1 MRTLLVIAGFFNT
14 KNKSAVIIMNAT
26 SVKKFYRIDAY
37 LVLCHALLLAFG
49 YGLWKLHLHIQTKL
63 DMSGLFFMIISI
75 LGGFAG
81 LIVLAVTLPRLDRSV
96 RNLSVN
102 KFVLALLYWVSST
115 AIFVLFGV
123 SKFFF
128 NNPLVLL
135 IFVLLFFGSVYLSVI
150 RLADMRKQDWL
161 ILIGIFGTIGLLFF
175 LPKF

>member
-1 MRTLLVIAGFFNT
+1 MNT
-14 KNKSAVIIMNAT
+14 SPIKN
-26 SVKKFYRIDAY
+26 FYRIDAY

-49 YGLWKLHLHIQTKL
+49 YGLWKLHPHIQTKP

-75 LGGFAG
+75 LVGFAG
-81 LIVLAVTLPRLDRSV
+81 LIVLAVTLPRLDCSI
-96 RNLSVN
+96 RNLSMN

-115 AIFVLFGV
+115 AIFVVFGS

-150 RLADMRKQDWL
+150 RLADMRNKDWL
-161 ILIGIFGTIGLLFF
+161 ILSGIFGAIGLFFF

>member
-1 MRTLLVIAGFFNT
+1 
-14 KNKSAVIIMNAT
+14 MNA
-26 SVKKFYRIDAY
+26 SSIKKFYRIDAY
-37 LVLCHALLLAFG
+37 LVLCHTLLLAFG
-49 YGLWKLHLHIQTKL
+49 YGLWKLHPHIPTKP

-81 LIVLAVTLPRLDRSV
+81 LIVLGVTLPRLDRSV

-128 NNPLVLL
+128 NNPLILL
-135 IFVLLFFGSVYLSVI
+135 IFVLLFFSSVYLSII
-150 RLADMRKQDWL
+150 RLADMRKKDWL
-161 ILIGIFGTIGLLFF
+161 ILSGIFGSIVLFFF

>member
-1 MRTLLVIAGFFNT
+1 MNT
-14 KNKSAVIIMNAT
+14 STIKN
-26 SVKKFYRIDAY
+26 FYRIDAY
-37 LVLCHALLLAFG
+37 LVLCHTLLLAFG
-49 YGLWKLHLHIQTKL
+49 YGLWKLYPHIPTKP

-81 LIVLAVTLPRLDRSV
+81 LIVLAVTLPRLDCSI

-115 AIFVLFGV
+115 AIFVLFGS

-150 RLADMRKQDWL
+150 HLADIRKKDWL
-161 ILIGIFGTIGLLFF
+161 ILSGIFGTIGLFF
-175 LPKF
+175 FFPKF

>member
-1 MRTLLVIAGFFNT
+1 MNT
-14 KNKSAVIIMNAT
+14 FLIKR
-26 SVKKFYRIDAY
+26 FYRIDAY
-37 LVLCHALLLAFG
+37 IVLCHALLLAFG
-49 YGLWKLHLHIQTKL
+49 CGIWKLYPHLPTKP

-75 LGGFAG
+75 LGGFVG

-115 AIFVLFGV
+115 AIFVLFGS

-150 RLADMRKQDWL
+150 RLADMRKKDWL
-161 ILIGIFGTIGLLFF
+161 ILSGILGAIVLFFF
-175 LPKF
+175 LPNI

>member
-1 MRTLLVIAGFFNT
+1 
-14 KNKSAVIIMNAT
+14 MNA
-26 SVKKFYRIDAY
+26 SSIKKFYRIDAY
-37 LVLCHALLLAFG
+37 LALCHALLLAFG
-49 YGLWKLHLHIQTKL
+49 YGLWKLHPHIPTKP

-81 LIVLAVTLPRLDRSV
+81 LIVLGVTLPRLNRSV

-115 AIFVLFGV
+115 AIFVLFGS

-135 IFVLLFFGSVYLSVI
+135 IFVLLFFGSVYLSKLFPRLFIGGVI
-150 RLADMRKQDWL
+150 IGVRADNVAVV
-161 ILIGIFGTIGLLFF
+161 IAHVPAASNIA
-175 LPKF
+175 

>member
-1 MRTLLVIAGFFNT
+1 
-14 KNKSAVIIMNAT
+14 MNA
-26 SVKKFYRIDAY
+26 SPIKKFYRIDSY
-37 LVLCHALLLAFG
+37 LALCHALLLAFG
-49 YGLWKLHLHIQTKL
+49 YGLWKLHPHIPAKP

-81 LIVLAVTLPRLDRSV
+81 LIVLGVTLPRLDRSV

-115 AIFVLFGV
+115 AIFVLFGI

-135 IFVLLFFGSVYLSVI
+135 IFILLFFSSVYLSVI
-150 RLADMRKQDWL
+150 RLADMRKKDWL
-161 ILIGIFGTIGLLFF
+161 ILSGIFGAIGLFFF
-175 LPKF
+175 LQTI

>member
-1 MRTLLVIAGFFNT
+1 
-14 KNKSAVIIMNAT
+14 MNAT

-49 YGLWKLHLHIQTKL
+49 YGLWKLHPHIQTKP

-75 LGGFAG
+75 LGCFAG
-81 LIVLAVTLPRLDRSV
+81 LIMLAVTLPRLDCSI

-102 KFVLALLYWVSST
+102 KFVLALLYWISST
-115 AIFVLFGV
+115 AIFVLFGI

-150 RLADMRKQDWL
+150 RLADMRKK
-161 ILIGIFGTIGLLFF
+161 IGTLWEEF
-175 LPKF
+175 LAFWCCCSFCQSFKKQFKSRMLSF

>member
-1 MRTLLVIAGFFNT
+1 
-14 KNKSAVIIMNAT
+14 MNAT

-102 KFVLALLYWVSST
+102 KFVLALLYWISST
-115 AIFVLFGV
+115 VIFVLFGI

-150 RLADMRKQDWL
+150 RLADMRKKDWY
-161 ILIGIFGTIGLLFF
+161 IMGGIFGILVLLFF
-175 LPKF
+175 LPKI

>member
-1 MRTLLVIAGFFNT
+1 MNT
-14 KNKSAVIIMNAT
+14 SLI
-26 SVKKFYRIDAY
+26 KKFYCIDTY

-49 YGLWKLHLHIQTKL
+49 YGLWKLHPHIQTKL

-96 RNLSVN
+96 HNLSVN
-102 KFVLALLYWVSST
+102 KFVLALLYWISST
-115 AIFVLFGV
+115 TIFVLFGI

-128 NNPLVLL
+128 NNSLILL
-135 IFVLLFFGSVYLSVI
+135 IFVLLFFSSVYLSVI
-150 RLADMRKQDWL
+150 RLADMRKKDWL
-161 ILIGIFGTIGLLFF
+161 ILIGIFGTIGLFFF

>member
-1 MRTLLVIAGFFNT
+1 
-14 KNKSAVIIMNAT
+14 MNA
-26 SVKKFYRIDAY
+26 SPIKKFYRIDAC
-37 LVLCHALLLAFG
+37 LALCHALLLAFG
-49 YGLWKLHLHIQTKL
+49 YGLWKLHPHIPTKP

-81 LIVLAVTLPRLDRSV
+81 LIVLGVTLPRLDRSI

-115 AIFVLFGV
+115 AIFVLFGI

-135 IFVLLFFGSVYLSVI
+135 IFVLLFFGSIYLSVI
-150 RLADMRKQDWL
+150 RLADMRKKDWL
-161 ILIGIFGTIGLLFF
+161 ILSGIFGSIVLFF
-175 LPKF
+175 FFPKF

>member
-1 MRTLLVIAGFFNT
+1 MGFFNT

-81 LIVLAVTLPRLDRSV
+81 QIVLAVTLPRLDRYV

-135 IFVLLFFGSVYLSVI
+135 IFVLLFFSSVYLSMI
-150 RLADMRKQDWL
+150 RLADMRKKDWL
-161 ILIGIFGTIGLLFF
+161 ILSGIFGAIGLLFF

>member
-1 MRTLLVIAGFFNT
+1 
-14 KNKSAVIIMNAT
+14 
-26 SVKKFYRIDAY
+26 
-37 LVLCHALLLAFG
+37 
-49 YGLWKLHLHIQTKL
+49 
-63 DMSGLFFMIISI
+63 MSGLFFMIISI

-81 LIVLAVTLPRLDRSV
+81 LIMLAVTLPRLDRSV

-150 RLADMRKQDWL
+150 RLADMRKKDWL

>member
-49 YGLWKLHLHIQTKL
+49 YGIWKLHLHIQTKL